1 MSAADGPVVEVLGQ
15 DPERA
20 LSDDERVLIAHV
32 STDCNRGLP
41 HLRTALR
48 DPTWAPLAERSDTL
62 LSQLNPNSSTKNV
75 GQILRIDVVAQAS
88 PPFPAW
94 RR

>member
-20 LSDDERVLIAHV
+20 LSDVERVLIAHV

-48 DPTWAPLAERSDTL
+48 HPLDPPLAEPPDTL
-62 LSQLNPNSSTKNV
+62 LSYFDPNSSTKNV
-75 GQILRIDVVAQAS
+75 G
-88 PPFPAW
+88 
-94 RR
+94 